1 MIGYLLSQQLNIL
14 IFFFLIFL
22 NSFLNLFR
30 IKNLKNVE
38 EIKNDLPK
46 ISILIPAR
54 NEEKNI
60 ERCVKS
66 IINQNYPNFEIF
78 VLNDNSE
85 DRTLEILENLKK
97 EHEKLNIINNK
108 DLKDGWLGK
117 TLALQILYENSNG
130 DVLVF
135 LDADTFHKENAILK
149 AVSYLL
155 KRNLD
160 MLSIFPQEIMGTF
173 LEKLIIPFMNFA
185 LMSFYPLLPFANGQF
200 VVFKRET
207 LIKIGGFEKVKDE
220 VLDDI
225 KMVSL
230 LRKYKFKTAILSGK
244 DISFCRM
251 YYDIKSLFM
260 GFLKSYFAIFD
271 YHFLLAIFVYTYLIF
286 SFFYPFI
293 MLSLKYSLSI
303 KEINIFTNIFII
315 FISYSIFLITYLKFN
330 YPIAFSFLFHLTI
343 LINSI
348 IGYLSIIYTLTGK
361 RVWKGRKLPKKRIKL
376 I

>member
-1 MIGYLLSQQLNIL
+1 MIDYLIRQQINIL
-14 IFFFLIFL
+14 IFFLVILFNSIL
-22 NSFLNLFR
+22 NIFR
-30 IKNLKNVE
+30 IKNLENVN
-38 EIKNDLPK
+38 EIKEKLPK

-66 IINQNYPNFEIF
+66 VINQNYPNFEIF

-97 EHEKLNIINNK
+97 EYEKLNIINNK

-117 TLALQILYENSNG
+117 TLALQILYENSSG
-130 DVLVF
+130 DILVF
-135 LDADTFHKENAILK
+135 LDADTFHKENTILK

-160 MLSIFPQEIMGTF
+160 MLSIFSQEIMGTF
-173 LEKLIIPFMNFA
+173 FEKIIIPFINFS
-185 LMSFYPLLPFANGQF
+185 LFSFYPLIPFASGQF
-200 VVFKRET
+200 VVYKRET
-207 LIKIGGFEKVKDE
+207 LIKIGGFEKIKDE
-220 VLDDI
+220 VLDDL
-225 KMVSL
+225 KMASL
-230 LRKYKFKTAILSGK
+230 LRKYRFKTAILSGK

-251 YYDIKSLFM
+251 YYDVKSLFM
-260 GFLKSYFAIFD
+260 GFIKSYFAIFD
-271 YHFLLAIFVYTYLIF
+271 YHLLISIFIYTYLIF
-286 SFFYPFI
+286 AFFYPFI
-293 MLSLKYSLSI
+293 MLFLKYSLLI
-303 KEINIFTNIFII
+303 KEINITLNLLILSF
-315 FISYSIFLITYLKFN
+315 SYTIFLITYLKFN
-330 YPIAFSFLFHLTI
+330 YPIYLSFLFHLTI

-348 IGYLSIIYTLTGK
+348 IGYLSIVYTITGK